1 MSVNLE
7 VKQLLHMIPGFARN
21 KKDEDREEFFMAVA
35 KARQEWFDAQNYF
48 ENVIEGDL
56 IDHAIYKVEA
66 AKSKYMYMLKH
77 ARQYGI
83 KMDI

>member
-1 MSVNLE
+1 MSANLE

-21 KKDEDREEFFMAVA
+21 KKDEGRAEFFMAVA

-66 AKSKYMYMLKH
+66 AKSKYMYLLKH

>member
-1 MSVNLE
+1 LSVNLE
-7 VKQLLHMIPGFARN
+7 VKQLLHMIPGFVKN
-21 KKDEDREEFFMAVA
+21 KKNGSNEEFFIAVA

-77 ARQYGI
+77 ARQCGI
-83 KMDI
+83 KMNI